1 MDDFLSPISSQMI
14 SISPPTQIDAFFLF
28 KKERRYFLQL
38 LGIGARKK
46 GSKGPAGREGGSGAK
61 TPEKRR
67 SVKGSRAKGRKEE
80 KRKTLRWRERRENA
94 DCLIPRLN
102 SKKAGNN
109 AAQKLDPLE
118 AAVHLKAGT

>member
-1 MDDFLSPISSQMI
+1 MKGGE
-14 SISPPTQIDAFFLF
+14 
-28 KKERRYFLQL
+28 KKRYFLQL

-61 TPEKRR
+61 TPERRR